1 MNYLS
6 SILKFLAYQNSFWE
20 EILTKAFC
28 RYILNLKSKKKLGS
42 FNDWNKAYFQSF
54 ICLPRYEYFLA
65 SSFSAVSSALP
76 KRIQSILE
84 RLKENTTKAW
94 KPSIIDESKCFVQI
108 QEIEYFECSWCQNI
122 SPLMNKS
129 MLFLQLLVD
138 HMLTEL
144 YLQNWVAGLV
154 VLHSFLSK
162 GLTWYVHLK
171 VLARCVNNI
180 FCLHKE

>member
-1 MNYLS
+1 MIEIRLIFNPSYVCHNMN
-6 SILKFLAYQNSFWE
+6 IFWPAAFLQFPQH
-20 EILTKAFC
+20 C
-28 RYILNLKSKKKLGS
+28 RK
-42 FNDWNKAYFQSF
+42 
-54 ICLPRYEYFLA
+54 E
-65 SSFSAVSSALP
+65 FS
-76 KRIQSILE
+76 E
-84 RLKENTTKAW
+84 RLNENTAKPW

-122 SPLMNKS
+122 NPLMNKS
-129 MLFLQLLVD
+129 ILFLQLLVD

-180 FCLHKE
+180 FCLHKK